1 MKIIFLAAMKIEIS
15 KKHIIVAAISIAIV
29 VLSLTGGYFFGF
41 DKGIESTENPKGD
54 GSHFYMESFEDKAHS
69 NQFFSAEKLV
79 YHSTLDCPNIR
90 NGVEMDGY
98 GYYYT
103 VTKGKVPYTFCS
115 KCMTDFLISECED
128 KITSAY
134 PDDVKN

>member
-1 MKIIFLAAMKIEIS
+1 MKIEIS

-29 VLSLTGGYFFGF
+29 ALSFAGGYFFGF
-41 DKGIESTENPKGD
+41 DKGVESTENPKGD

-69 NQFFSAEKLV
+69 NQFFTAEKLV

-103 VTKGKVPYTFCS
+103 TTKGKVPYTFCS
-115 KCMTDFLISECED
+115 KCMTDFLISECES

-134 PDDVKN
+134 PEDVKN

>member
-1 MKIIFLAAMKIEIS
+1 MKIELT
-15 KKHIIVAAISIAIV
+15 KKSIIVAAVSIAIV
-29 VLSLTGGYFFGF
+29 AFSFTGGYFFGF
-41 DKGIESTENPKGD
+41 DKGVESTENPKGD

-69 NQFFSAEKLV
+69 NQFFTAEKLV

-103 VTKGKVPYTFCS
+103 TTKGKVPYTFCS
-115 KCMTDFLISECED
+115 KCMTDFLISEWNL
-128 KITSAY
+128 KLLRLIL
-134 PDDVKN
+134 KM

>member
-1 MKIIFLAAMKIEIS
+1 M
-15 KKHIIVAAISIAIV
+15 IAINGLV
-29 VLSLTGGYFFGF
+29 TTNLLNISDMRNFFSMN
-41 DKGIESTENPKGD
+41 ILR
-54 GSHFYMESFEDKAHS
+54 
-69 NQFFSAEKLV
+69 NQFIQQV

-103 VTKGKVPYTFCS
+103 TTKGKVPYTFCS
-115 KCMTDFLISECED
+115 KCMTDFLISECES

-134 PDDVKN
+134 PEDVKN